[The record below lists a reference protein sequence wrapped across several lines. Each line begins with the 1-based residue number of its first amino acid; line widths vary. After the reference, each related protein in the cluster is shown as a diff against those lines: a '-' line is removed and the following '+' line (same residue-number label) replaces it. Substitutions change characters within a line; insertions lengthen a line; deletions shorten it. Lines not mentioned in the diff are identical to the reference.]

1 MPIAAEVHNPHAI
14 RIVYFCLL
22 LQYEHVIDAL
32 CLGKKSLYF
41 DFFTFRYLHIT
52 FKVLAFFVTAER

>member
-14 RIVYFCLL
+14 RIVHFCLL

-41 DFFTFRYLHIT
+41 DFFYLLIHT
-52 FKVLAFFVTAER
+52 YYYKVLVFFVTAER